1 MELKQVI
8 KACFENT
15 TMCARSHGPQ
25 EAYAY
30 AERMEGTVKLKIV
43 QMLQSIL
50 QLEPSQ
56 IKLELEKLLLELK
69 E

>member
-1 MELKQVI
+1 MKLKQVI
-8 KACFENT
+8 KVCFENT
-15 TMCARSHGPQ
+15 TMCARSNGPQ

-43 QMLQSIL
+43 QTFESIL

-56 IKLELEKLLLELK
+56 LKLELEKLLLELK

>member
-1 MELKQVI
+1 MELKLVI

-30 AERMEGTVKLKIV
+30 AERMEDIVKLKIV
-43 QMLQSIL
+43 QTLQSII
-50 QLEPSQ
+50 QLEPPQLKS
-56 IKLELEKLLLELK
+56 ELEKLLLKLK